1 MLLNPAVVLLG
12 LLVGIFLVCT
22 LRPEQ
27 KVVLRYPTPENV
39 GNTTS
44 RDCNIV
50 SYKYP
55 TAEATCEAEESK
67 VREFPAQ

>member
-1 MLLNPAVVLLG
+1 MLLNPAVFLLG

-39 GNTTS
+39 GNTTY
-44 RDCNIV
+44 RDGNNVC
-50 SYKYP
+50 YKYSSEEVSCD
-55 TAEATCEAEESK
+55 AEKSK
-67 VREFPAQ
+67 VREFPVQ